1 MVSENIY
8 SLANELENLNVAEMD
23 LDNLSDDEI
32 ERLHKLVSLKPEF
45 KKFNQLA
52 YWKPYPYQL
61 NWIEASKTYR
71 QRYLSAANRIGKTYS
86 ACMELAIHITGLYPE
101 WWNGRKFDFKEPATF
116 WAIGVSQD
124 ALASSLYKNLLGV
137 TDCRNL
143 TDLGSGT
150 IPRDN
155 INIFSLVKDGA
166 RCIQLRVKHVNG
178 HENVLQFFASTQDE
192 SVFMG
197 ASVDYVLMDEQFPN
211 ETELFAQCFTRT
223 ATTRGMVSVTATPEK
238 GQTQLWKEF
247 HANESGRRYMQIAT
261 WDDAPHLT
269 EEDKA
274 ELLAGYPT
282 YQHKMRKEGIP
293 LIGEAAVYPFSEE
306 EINGS
311 VTQAEILANPAEW
324 LMMWSCDFG
333 KSDADGADP
342 SVLLLLAHNVRTDR
356 TFTLYEWNSKQDA
369 RENRLS
375 YMPEH
380 MATIIKSS
388 AFPNAP
394 LLCPHDA
401 NNAIEGKANTTR
413 ITEFL
418 RCGVNVHRRVF
429 EIPLRYTMGAIEK
442 PKHNRDLVFTIQ
454 LINKFFRDG
463 TLKIDTKGMR
473 KLWEEYQIYQWQK
486 NGKPNDNNNHHLDA
500 LRLGAISIRDKGAFA
515 FRCIGSGRT
524 TEGNYKKVNQAYRD
538 TRFI

>member
-8 SLANELENLNVAEMD
+8 SLASELEKLNIAEMASS
-23 LDNLSDDEI
+23 NLTDDEVI
-32 ERLHKLVSLKPEF
+32 QLHALASKKEEF
-45 KKFNQLA
+45 EKFNKLA

-293 LIGEAAVYPFSEE
+293 IIGEAAVYPFNEE